1 MTSVTNG
8 KNVEHS
14 YGQEWRIEKYNIVVK
29 LNVLFGCA
37 FSSISGNKKKGC
49 PTTVVYVLGAALKIL
64 VEKYYFTFI
73 QQEVVKI

>member
-37 FSSISGNKKKGC
+37 FSSISGNKKK
-49 PTTVVYVLGAALKIL
+49 VA
-64 VEKYYFTFI
+64 
-73 QQEVVKI
+73 QQLLYMF